1 MNTLLIVPAYNESE
15 NIVAVVDTI
24 RAAGYDYIVIN
35 DGSSDDTAA
44 VCRENGIDFIDL
56 PQNLGIGGAVQ
67 TGHLY
72 AREHGYDV
80 DIQFDGD
87 GQHDV
92 SCVPVL
98 LEGIAHGSDLVI
110 GSRFV
115 EETEGFRSTLMR
127 RMGIRWLMHWIHVFS
142 RLRIAD
148 STSGFR
154 ACNSRAIDLFCE
166 RYPSDYPEPE
176 SIVLA
181 HKAGLR
187 VSEVPVVMHERVG
200 GRSSISGLSSAYYM
214 IKVSLAIAIVGLT
227 CEEQVEDRKVG

>member
-1 MNTLLIVPAYNESE
+1 MKTLLIVPAYNESE
-15 NIVAVVDTI
+15 NIAAVVDII
-24 RAAGYDYIVIN
+24 RDAGYDYIVIN
-35 DGSSDDTAA
+35 DGSSDDTAE
-44 VCRENGIDFIDL
+44 VCRENHIDFIDL
-56 PQNLGIGGAVQ
+56 LQNLGIGGAVQ

-72 AREHGYDV
+72 AREHGYEV

-92 SCVPVL
+92 SCIPAL
-98 LEGIAHGSDLVI
+98 LEKIGQGFDIAI

-115 EETEGFRSTLMR
+115 EETDGFRSTLMR
-127 RMGIRWLMHWIHVFS
+127 RIGIRWLTHWIYAFS

-154 ACNSRAIDLFCE
+154 ACNSQAIDLFCDC
-166 RYPSDYPEPE
+166 YPSDYPEPE

-200 GRSSISGLSSAYYM
+200 GRSSISGFSSAYYM

-227 CEEQVEDRKVG
+227 CKNQVESKKVG